1 MQLKLFVVFCL
12 ALNVNLP
19 AFATDLT
26 PKITYFYDG
35 DTVKI
40 KDAFS
45 EYKLRL
51 TDIDA
56 PERNQPYGKTA
67 RRALI
72 QLCEHADVKVFVIG
86 IDKYQRNLGKLVCN
100 DQDASIYMLKNGH
113 AWFNR
118 RYSMDYT
125 LDVIEQE
132 SRRDALGLWKRQKP
146 TPPWQW
152 RQKHRY
158 HY

>member
-1 MQLKLFVVFCL
+1 MPVYAVE
-12 ALNVNLP
+12 
-19 AFATDLT
+19 LT

-40 KDAFS
+40 KDTLS

-56 PERNQPYGKTA
+56 PERNQTYGKTA

-72 QLCEHADVKVFVIG
+72 QLCENADVKVFIIG

-100 DQDASIYMLKNGH
+100 NQDASIYMLKNGH

-125 LDVIEQE
+125 LDVIEQD
-132 SRRDALGLWKRQKP
+132 SRRDKLGLWKRKNP
-146 TPPWQW
+146 VPPWQW
-152 RQKHRY
+152 RQKHRHKY
-158 HY
+158 

>member
-1 MQLKLFVVFCL
+1 MRFYLFFIFCL
-12 ALNVNLP
+12 ISGVKFSAQ
-19 AFATDLT
+19 AAELT
-26 PKITYFYDG
+26 PEITYFYDG

-40 KDAFS
+40 KDNLR

-56 PERNQPYGKTA
+56 PERNQSYGKTA
-67 RRALI
+67 RRALT
-72 QLCEHADVKVFVIG
+72 QLCENANVQVYITG
-86 IDKYQRNLGKLVCN
+86 IDKYQRNLGKLICN
-100 DQDASIYMLKNGH
+100 NQDASIYMLKNGH

-132 SRRDALGLWKRQKP
+132 SRAQELGLWKSRNP

-158 HY
+158 